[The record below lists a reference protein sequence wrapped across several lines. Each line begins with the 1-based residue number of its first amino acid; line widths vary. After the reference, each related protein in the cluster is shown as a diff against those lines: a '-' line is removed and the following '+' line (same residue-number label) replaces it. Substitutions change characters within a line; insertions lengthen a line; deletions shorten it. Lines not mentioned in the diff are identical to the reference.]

1 MDIYSTK
8 NMLEGTGLY
17 IEMTLFCIAI
27 LIWLFIKTK
36 LDDNRIMYQK
46 EFGNIILS
54 SVIFICIDTGRTITE
69 QVTENNKYLMIV
81 CLFFFITISS
91 AEYCILNYFSLV
103 IRGAN
108 INNRAILFCIPNT
121 IAAFFMIVNG
131 ISTGRFIFSLLFLL
145 ISICLIAGLLGSI
158 NRFLLLPLLPFIIVI
173 IHLKFPIISISLGVT
188 VAVVTAYIN
197 CLQMLVSMDS
207 LTNVNNRHTLI
218 PVLEKKIKNKEDN
231 EIIYALMLDANKFKF
246 INDSYGHI
254 VGDECLVRISD
265 VLKVSCNTMQKRPYI
280 CRYGGDEFIIIGN
293 CNTKE
298 EVAGLE
304 QKIYETLAEYN
315 SVAKEVKFLS
325 ITIGV
330 ALYDSDKH
338 KTISDFIDAADN
350 CLYYRKNKRD

>member
-17 IEMTLFCIAI
+17 IEMTVFCIAV

-54 SVIFICIDTGRTITE
+54 SVIFICMDTGRTMTE

-108 INNRAILFCIPNT
+108 INNRAILFCIPST
-121 IAAFFMIVNG
+121 VAAFSMIVNG

-158 NRFLLLPLLPFIIVI
+158 DRSSKIYSMKNRFLLLPLLPFIIVI
-173 IHLKFPIISISLGVT
+173 THLKFPIISISLGVT
-188 VAVVTAYIN
+188 VAVVASYIN
-197 CLQMLVSMDS
+197 CLQMLVSMDH
-207 LTNVNNRHTLI
+207 L
-218 PVLEKKIKNKEDN
+218 
-231 EIIYALMLDANKFKF
+231 LM
-246 INDSYGHI
+246 
-254 VGDECLVRISD
+254 
-265 VLKVSCNTMQKRPYI
+265 
-280 CRYGGDEFIIIGN
+280 
-293 CNTKE
+293 
-298 EVAGLE
+298 
-304 QKIYETLAEYN
+304 
-315 SVAKEVKFLS
+315 
-325 ITIGV
+325 
-330 ALYDSDKH
+330 
-338 KTISDFIDAADN
+338 
-350 CLYYRKNKRD
+350 